1 MRLSSKVWPVS
12 GCWIVK
18 AGCGNAGLGGA
29 RYGKGTSVQ
38 WWRLLRMS
46 GLGAAWCGKARFG
59 KAGSGKA
66 RSGKG
71 SFRAMV
77 AVP

>member
-1 MRLSSKVWPVS
+1 
-12 GCWIVK
+12 
-18 AGCGNAGLGGA
+18 
-29 RYGKGTSVQ
+29 
-38 WWRLLRMS
+38 MS